1 MQTDEGGFRTVRII
15 VCIDDTDNIDSDWGT
30 GELAVKISQ
39 AIEENGWGKSYGVT
53 RHQLLVH
60 PDIPYTS
67 HNSSMCFAAEL
78 DESYLDVL
86 TNFASDFLS
95 RECAEGS
102 DPGLCIAVLERLS
115 EPGLLID
122 FGRKAKKTVVSKQEA
137 YALAQQL
144 GIHLSEH
151 GGDGQGVIGAL
162 AGAGLRLSGN
172 DGRLRG
178 RLKIKTAD
186 GMISVRDIIS
196 QTCVD
201 EVRVL
206 GGTVLNDDETVRLGK
221 TVKPVLLE
229 GKFVLFVFPADAV
242 DKKDVLWQ
250 TCTKEQLKKY

>member
-1 MQTDEGGFRTVRII
+1 MRII
-15 VCIDDTDNIDSDWGT
+15 VSIDDTDNIDSEWGT

-39 AIEENGWGKSYGVT
+39 TMEERGWGKSYGVT

-95 RECAEGS
+95 RESAEGS
-102 DPGLCIAVLERLS
+102 DPGLCIAVPERLS
-115 EPGLLID
+115 RPGLLID
-122 FGRKAKKTVVSKQEA
+122 FGRKAKETVVNKREA
-137 YALAQQL
+137 YSLAQQL

-151 GGDGQGVIGAL
+151 GGNGQGVIGAL

-172 DGRLRG
+172 DGRWRG
-178 RLKIKTAD
+178 KLKIKTTD

-201 EVRVL
+201 VVRVL
-206 GGTVLNDDETVRLGK
+206 DDGIVLNDDETVRLGK

-229 GKFVLFVFPADAV
+229 GKFVLFVFPTDAE
-242 DKKDVLWQ
+242 DKKDALWQ
-250 TCTKEQLKKY
+250 TCTKEQLKKF

>member
-1 MQTDEGGFRTVRII
+1 MRII
-15 VCIDDTDNIDSDWGT
+15 VSIDDTDNIDSDWGT
-30 GELAVKISQ
+30 GELAAQISQ
-39 AIEENGWGKSYGVT
+39 TMEERGWGKSYGVT

-78 DESYLDVL
+78 DESFLDGL

-95 RECAEGS
+95 RASAEGS
-102 DPGLCIAVLERLS
+102 DPGLCVAVPERLS
-115 EPGLLID
+115 EPGMLSD
-122 FGRKAKKTVVSKQEA
+122 FGRRAKETIVNKREA
-137 YALAQQL
+137 YNLAQQL

-162 AGAGLRLSGN
+162 AGAGLRISGN

-178 RLKIKTAD
+178 NVKIKTVD
-186 GMISVRDIIS
+186 GMISVHDIIS

-201 EVRVL
+201 VVRGL
-206 GGTVLNDDETVRLGK
+206 DGPALNDDEIVRLGK

-229 GKFVLFVFPADAV
+229 GKFVLLVFPAGV
-242 DKKDVLWQ
+242 EGSGEVRWQ
-250 TCTKEQLKKY
+250 TCTKEQLRKF

>member
-1 MQTDEGGFRTVRII
+1 MRII
-15 VCIDDTDNIDSDWGT
+15 VSIDDTDNIDSDWGT
-30 GELAVKISQ
+30 GELAAQISQ
-39 AIEENGWGKSYGVT
+39 TMEERGWGKSYGVT

-78 DESYLDVL
+78 GESYLDGL
-86 TNFASDFLS
+86 INFASDFLS

-102 DPGLCIAVLERLS
+102 DPGLCIAVPERLS
-115 EPGLLID
+115 KPGVLID
-122 FGRKAKKTVVSKQEA
+122 FGRRAKETIVSKTEA
-137 YALAQQL
+137 YSLAQQL
-144 GIHLSEH
+144 DIHLSEH

-178 RLKIKTAD
+178 KVKVKTTD
-186 GMISVRDIIS
+186 GMISVRDILS

-201 EVRVL
+201 VVRSL
-206 GGTVLNDDETVRLGK
+206 DGTALNDDEPIRLGK

-229 GKFVLFVFPADAV
+229 GKFVLLVSPTGV
-242 DKKDVLWQ
+242 EGSGEVRWQ
-250 TCTKEQLKKY
+250 TCTKEQLRKF